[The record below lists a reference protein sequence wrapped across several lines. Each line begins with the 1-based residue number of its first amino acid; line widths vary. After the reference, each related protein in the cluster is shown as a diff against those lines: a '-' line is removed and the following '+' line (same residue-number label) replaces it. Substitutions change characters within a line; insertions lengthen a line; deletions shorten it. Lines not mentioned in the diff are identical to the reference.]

1 MHANKHSL
9 IRCLA
14 PALTIVFI
22 LGLQAGAKDVHSDA
36 GTSSFPFLK
45 INLGARAVAMGG
57 AFTGLSDDET
67 AIYYNPAG
75 LAGIREHRFILGYH
89 NYFVDIQSGLAGT
102 IFQLDDQSSLGAY
115 ASYLN
120 YGEFD
125 ATDVQGN
132 ETGETFGG
140 GDLLLG
146 AAYARNLSYNWK
158 VGATVKFIYEKLED
172 YSATGGAV
180 DLGIKYTGNRE
191 RLGLGLAVLNL
202 GSQFSALGDVKYDLP
217 LSIRAGVSYR
227 PIGLPL
233 VLASDVVFPQDN
245 DLDVAIGVEY
255 VELKPVY
262 FRMGWSSFG
271 SNYKIQGSE
280 SSWAGFAVGAGFDV
294 NNLHIGYALQGA
306 ADLGETH
313 RITFTGKL

>member
-1 MHANKHSL
+1 MHSNKNPL
-9 IRCLA
+9 VRCLA
-14 PALTIVFI
+14 TTLAAILVLALS
-22 LGLQAGAKDVHSDA
+22 AGAKDVHSDA
-36 GTSSFPFLK
+36 GTSGFPFLK
-45 INLGARAVAMGG
+45 INVGARAVAMGG
-57 AFTGLSDDET
+57 AFTGLADDES

-75 LAGIREHRFILGYH
+75 LAGTEENRFILGYH
-89 NYFVDIQSGLAGT
+89 NYFTDIQSGLAGA
-102 IFQLDDQSSLGAY
+102 IFRLDDQSTVGAY
-115 ASYLN
+115 ANYLN

-146 AAYARNLSYNWK
+146 VAYARNFGYNWK
-158 VGATVKFIYEKLED
+158 AGATVKFIYEKLEE

-202 GSQFSALGDVKYDLP
+202 GSQFSALGDEKYGLP
-217 LSIRAGVSYR
+217 LSVRAGVSYR

-233 VLASDVVFPQDN
+233 VLVSDVIVPNDN
-245 DLDVAIGVEY
+245 DVDVAIGVEY
-255 VELKPVY
+255 HELSPIY

-271 SNYKIQGSE
+271 SNYKIQGSD
-280 SSWAGFAVGAGFDV
+280 SNWAGFAVGAGFDIK
-294 NNLHIGYALQGA
+294 NLHIGYALQGA

-313 RITFTGKL
+313 RITFSGNL